1 MAIKG
6 KAFFGGITR
15 KRPAISEKNRIKRP
29 VFAKKYLNMPPA
41 FWNKIIW
48 SDEWK
53 FDLIKSKRRTR
64 VCKKRKEELNKDNF
78 SATVKYPPS
87 VMVWGCVSA
96 SGIGN
101 LVEINTII
109 DTKHYVEIINS
120 TV

>member
-1 MAIKG
+1 
-6 KAFFGGITR
+6 
-15 KRPAISEKNRIKRP
+15 
-29 VFAKKYLNMPPA
+29 
-41 FWNKIIW
+41 
-48 SDEWK
+48 
-53 FDLIKSKRRTR
+53 
-64 VCKKRKEELNKDNF
+64 
-78 SATVKYPPS
+78 